1 MTHPATSP
9 ARRAPRSLA
18 AVRAF
23 AFACALLAA
32 PAAFSEDLAI
42 CPECGR
48 ESDLAASF
56 CSSCGAA
63 LRAGQGTAAQDAT
76 SPGDA
81 AAASG
86 TAAAA
91 ADGAQLRRSEPEAVS
106 AAKAAARDVAEARR
120 RGSAGDVAAAFAL
133 FRNAQ
138 ALLASG
144 AGPALSANA
153 ARTLADEAEA
163 ARLEFCGKFP
173 ASRRQAAAAAGMRAA
188 ETYFRGEGRV
198 RLGGAW
204 VPSGWVTSL
213 PPPSLAAIRLSVPP
227 FCAACSGAGFIPC
240 RTCAGTGSVPCKAKG
255 CVGGRVERK
264 PVNSLTPKSDFSI
277 REKCPVCGGTA
288 RVACGTCAGRGRDPC
303 RKCGGTG
310 DAPVCKGCAGTGLQD
325 CRQCLKKGIDPE
337 CPLCAGTGK
346 VLCGKCGG
354 DGRIGN

>member
-23 AFACALLAA
+23 AFVCAFLAA
-32 PAAFSEDLAI
+32 PAALSDNLVI

-48 ESDLAASF
+48 ESDVAASF
-56 CSSCGAA
+56 CSKCGAA
-63 LRAGQGTAAQDAT
+63 LQAGQGTAAHDAH
-76 SPGDA
+76 SPGDDAVA
-81 AAASG
+81 AGAS
-86 TAAAA
+86 ADA
-91 ADGAQLRRSEPEAVS
+91 ADGAQLRQSVPEAVS

-120 RGSAGDVAAAFAL
+120 RRSAGDAAAAFAL

-153 ARTLADEAEA
+153 TRTLAAEAET
-163 ARLEFCGKFP
+163 ARLEFDGKFP
-173 ASRRQAAAAAGMRAA
+173 ASRRQAAAAAGMRTA
-188 ETYFRGEGRV
+188 EAYFRGEGRV

-213 PPPSLAAIRLSVPP
+213 SPPSLAAIRLSIPP
-227 FCAACSGAGFIPC
+227 LCAACSGAGFIPC
-240 RTCAGTGSVPCKAKG
+240 RTCAGTGSVPCRAKG
-255 CVGGRVERK
+255 CVGGLVERK
-264 PVNSLTPKSDFSI
+264 PVNSLTPKTDISI
-277 REKCPVCGGTA
+277 RENCPVCGGTS
-288 RVACGTCAGRGRDPC
+288 RVACGACAGRGRDTC

-310 DAPVCKGCAGTGLQD
+310 DAPLCKGCAGTGLQD

-337 CPLCAGTGK
+337 CPLCFGTGK